1 MTEAFQISAD
11 QAEVYESK
19 FVPALFADWAAPLAD
34 AAGLRP
40 GQRVL
45 DVACGTGVLA
55 RTAADRGCDV
65 VGVDLNE
72 GMLTVARRVRPDLEW
87 RRGDVTDLPFETG
100 EFDVVLCQS
109 ALMFFL
115 DATAALRE
123 MGRVSGGTVGVQ
135 VYSSLAEQPAY
146 GPWVEMVGRHAGRE
160 AVSLLSTYW
169 VHGDLDVLRSRFDD
183 AGLVVTDVRTRT
195 GTARWGSIDE
205 MVRVEVES
213 TPLVDRISDEVY
225 DRIRVES
232 RAVLGRFPA
241 DAVPIAGHLVLAR
254 HK

>member
-11 QAEVYESK
+11 QAEIYESK

-45 DVACGTGVLA
+45 DVACGTGILA

-87 RRGDVTDLPFETG
+87 RRGDVTDLPFPDG
-100 EFDVVLCQS
+100 SFDVVLCQS

-123 MGRVSGGTVGVQ
+123 MGRVSKDMVGVQ
-135 VYSSLAEQPAY
+135 VYSSLADQPAY
-146 GPWVEMVGRHAGRE
+146 GPWVEMVARHAGPE

-169 VHGDLDVLRSRFDD
+169 VHGDLDVLHERFKE
-183 AGLVVTDVRTRT
+183 AGLEVTDVRTRT

-213 TPLVDRISDEVY
+213 TPLIDRISDEVY
-225 DRIRVES
+225 ERIRVES
-232 RAVLGRFPA
+232 HAVLGRFPA

-254 HK
+254 HS